1 MVSPSAMMKTANPR
15 PDEPMRYDISNLPLQ
30 SLMGPIARATAA
42 VTRLDERVSRSPVG
56 PGWRERSHFLDAAA
70 SLWIDGELVHIED
83 LVLHDA
89 SMGIRAPT
97 HELTIAH
104 DVLRTRRRILDHA
117 PGWAISADGLKR
129 LRGRAGDAE
138 PVTANIEPAAETEFE
153 EADPDQDPLADYLAE
168 VDAALARS
176 EAAISNALRPAEAAP
191 APLRERDP
199 LVYEPDWDEDERL
212 EEWSQVLGDS
222 IGLPAVLR
230 AALVIDAW
238 NGLQVLQHAPWM
250 GRLLAASLL
259 RAEGLAGG
267 HLATLSLGLKMI
279 PRERRASRNRDTRL
293 VALIEAMA
301 EAGEIGLK
309 EHDRLLLARQQLN
322 HRLVGRRQ
330 SSKLPQLIDLVLS
343 RPMVSSGMI
352 AEALSVT
359 PQGALKIASEL
370 NLRELTGRGR
380 FRAWGIV

>member
-1 MVSPSAMMKTANPR
+1 
-15 PDEPMRYDISNLPLQ
+15 MRYDLSDLPLK

-104 DVLRTRRRILDHA
+104 DVLRSRRRILDQA
-117 PGWAISADGLKR
+117 PGWAISPEGLKR
-129 LRGRAGDAE
+129 LRGRAGEPE
-138 PVTANIEPAAETEFE
+138 PVTSNAEPATESEFE
-153 EADPDQDPLADYLAE
+153 ETDPDEGAEGDPLADYLAE

-176 EAAISNALRPAEAAP
+176 EAAISNALRPTEAAP
-191 APLRERDP
+191 APRRERDP

-212 EEWSQVLGDS
+212 EEWSQVLGES
-222 IGLPAVLR
+222 IGFPAVLR
-230 AALVIDAW
+230 AALVMDAW

-293 VALIEAMA
+293 VALIEAVA
-301 EAGEIGLK
+301 EAGGIGLK